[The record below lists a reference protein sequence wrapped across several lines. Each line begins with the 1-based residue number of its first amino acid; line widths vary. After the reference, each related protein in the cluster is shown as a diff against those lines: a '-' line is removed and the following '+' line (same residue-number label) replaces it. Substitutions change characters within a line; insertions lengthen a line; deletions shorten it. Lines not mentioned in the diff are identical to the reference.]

1 MSAANLIVASQF
13 GDVLNNALRAR
24 VPDISIV
31 PIPRGVPNDLPPGA
45 IALFAAPNFALRD
58 VASAPQPSG
67 WPHRLRWVQ
76 LISAGADAYPRWF
89 FDGPIVTCARGP
101 SAEPIA
107 EYTLA
112 AIFAAVKSF
121 PDLWVHAAA
130 DWRQKRVGNVAGSTL
145 GIAGFGAIGQAL
157 ARKALPLGLRVV
169 AWRRTDTPIDIPGV
183 ERAADLPDLLRR
195 ADHLVLALP
204 ATRATKHLITTE
216 TLAHAK
222 PGLHLINIARGTLI
236 ETDAL
241 IPALDQGLLS
251 RVTLD
256 ATDPEPLPEHHPLY
270 THPRV
275 FISPHSSMGT
285 PDVLERLADKVADNV
300 VRFRN
305 QTPLTDIVD
314 IERGY

>member
-1 MSAANLIVASQF
+1 M
-13 GDVLNNALRAR
+13 RCAR

-31 PIPRGVPNDLPPGA
+31 PIPRGVPDDLPHDA

-58 VASAPQPSG
+58 VATATQPPG

-76 LISAGADAYPRWF
+76 LISAGADAYPRWL
-89 FDGPIVTCARGP
+89 FDGPTVTCARGP

-107 EYTLA
+107 EYALA
-112 AIFAAVKSF
+112 AIFAAVKNF
-121 PDLWVHAAA
+121 PDLWVHAAG
-130 DWRQKRVGNVAGSTL
+130 DWRQKRVGTVAGGTL

-157 ARKALPLGLRVV
+157 ARKALPFGLRVL
-169 AWRRTDTPIDIPGV
+169 AWRRTATPMEIPGV

-195 ADHLVLALP
+195 SDHLVLALP
-204 ATRATKHLITTE
+204 ATPATKYLITAAM
-216 TLAHAK
+216 LAHAK

-256 ATDPEPLPEHHPLY
+256 ATDPEPLPEQHPLY

-305 QTPLTDIVD
+305 HTPLTDIVD
-314 IERGY
+314 VERGY